1 MSGKSK
7 SQGFSTVGGLVYSTE
22 AGRLC
27 PGCEQPIGDCSCSDA
42 DLILGSGRVTIG
54 HETKG
59 RKGKG
64 VTLIKELAMTG
75 VALNRCAQE
84 LKKHCG
90 TGGSVKGNV
99 IEIQGDQRLKIQTLL
114 AAKGIS
120 AKLTGG
126 KL

>member
-1 MSGKSK
+1 MGGKSK
-7 SQGFSTVGGLVYSTE
+7 SQGLASLGGLVYSTE
-22 AGRLC
+22 SGRLC
-27 PGCEQPIGDCSCSDA
+27 PACEHPIADCQCSKA
-42 DLILGSGRVTIG
+42 DVILGSGRVTLG

-64 VTLIKELAMTG
+64 VTLIKELGMTSQG
-75 VALNRCAQE
+75 LDLCAQQ

-99 IEIQGDQRLKIQTLL
+99 IEIQGDQRLKIQAFL
-114 AAKGIS
+114 AGQGIT